1 MKNWAIEEEELLRLF
16 VQEGMN
22 SVQIANELDST
33 EYQVYKKRKLMGLVN
48 SKVKTK
54 KYSNLYAG
62 SDDEIRIKL
71 IDLMRSAPRVS
82 TDYFNSK
89 ESDVPVAA
97 TYKKYFGSWDN
108 ALLAAGISKSKC
120 SLKEH
125 LDTTVY
131 LVDFG
136 DFYKIGITQQSIQRR
151 LDRRYPP
158 YEVILQIVTSL
169 KEAKELESTWLL
181 NVEKYKYRPSNFP
194 SEGRGYTECFKVD

>member
-1 MKNWAIEEEELLRLF
+1 MKNWTIEEEELLRLF
-16 VQEGMN
+16 VKAGMN

-48 SKVKTK
+48 SKVRTK
-54 KYSNLYAG
+54 KYPDLYSG
-62 SDDEIRIKL
+62 SDDEIRAKL
-71 IDLMRSAPRVS
+71 IELMRSAPKVS

-89 ESDVPVAA
+89 DSDVPVAA

-125 LDTTVY
+125 LDTIVY

-136 DFYKIGITQQSIQRR
+136 DFYKIGITQQTIRKR
-151 LDRRYPP
+151 LGPSYPP
-158 YEVILQIVTSL
+158 YEIILQIVTSL
-169 KEAKELESTWLL
+169 DEAKRLESNWLS
-181 NVEKYKYRPSNFP
+181 NVEKYKYRPNNFP
-194 SEGRGYTECFKVD
+194 AEGRGHSECFKVD